1 MKTVT
6 LITLLLAIVV
16 VSTLSYKAIHQS
28 YYHRRHQHHQY
39 IDKIH
44 DSNSMYKKIPTI
56 VYLAKA
62 DDIFERRNK
71 TEIFNLAYSD
81 DESLDEC
88 SLDGECSDTPKAWTQ
103 KENSNNS
110 KSSKSNDKNEKTPIW
125 LSDDDNDK
133 NEDTPKGKLYLY

>member
-1 MKTVT
+1 MYYQMKTVT
-6 LITLLLAIVV
+6 LITLLLAII
-16 VSTLSYKAIHQS
+16 VSTLSYKIHQS
-28 YYHRRHQHHQY
+28 FYHHRHQHHKY

-44 DSNSMYKKIPTI
+44 YIPTM

-71 TEIFNLAYSD
+71 TEIFNLAFSD

-88 SLDGECSDTPKAWTQ
+88 SLDGECSDTPKAWTGQ
-103 KENSNNS
+103 RENSNNS
-110 KSSKSNDKNEKTPIW
+110 ISSKSNDKNEKTPIW

-133 NEDTPKGKLYLY
+133 NEHTPKGKLYPR

>member
-1 MKTVT
+1 
-6 LITLLLAIVV
+6 
-16 VSTLSYKAIHQS
+16 
-28 YYHRRHQHHQY
+28 
-39 IDKIH
+39 
-44 DSNSMYKKIPTI
+44 MYKKIPTI

-62 DDIFERRNK
+62 DDILERRNK

-88 SLDGECSDTPKAWTQ
+88 SLDGECSDTPKSWTLQ

-110 KSSKSNDKNEKTPIW
+110 LSSKSNDKNEKTPIW

-133 NEDTPKGKLYLY
+133 NEHTPKGKLIPITYSHHYHHYHY